1 MRNRVAIARREQ
13 YESRIDAVTAEGN
26 TVLHIAASRGH
37 AHAPGPDGT
46 SQQED
51 LITVLYKARWHL
63 LSSLNS
69 EGETPLHR
77 AARAGHV
84 HAVQRIIAGVK
95 ENLEKLAENQL
106 MDIIATR
113 NCAGENALHLAAMHG
128 HAQVVTTL
136 LKYARDARLSSVLT
150 EANNASAL
158 YLAVMSTSVAT
169 VKALLAHECN
179 DASAQ
184 GPKGQNALHAAA
196 VLQNRGSFY

>member
-1 MRNRVAIARREQ
+1 MRSPPKGTRFFTLLQV
-13 YESRIDAVTAEGN
+13 G
-26 TVLHIAASRGH
+26 
-37 AHAPGPDGT
+37 PGPDGT

-84 HAVQRIIAGVK
+84 HAVQ
-95 ENLEKLAENQL
+95 ENLENLAENQL

-128 HAQVVTTL
+128 HAQVVTKPITH
-136 LKYARDARLSSVLT
+136 RP
-150 EANNASAL
+150 
-158 YLAVMSTSVAT
+158 ST
-169 VKALLAHECN
+169 
-179 DASAQ
+179 
-184 GPKGQNALHAAA
+184 
-196 VLQNRGSFY
+196 